1 MVREREVR
9 EQPFFVSVATVAAGL
24 GQVRRIARELSL
36 AAINAKVIALRA
48 GSQAAGFR
56 PITDFIDE
64 TARATAKLGNAIEL
78 GTLAA
83 SRSAVSERRAAEALV
98 RLRRAAAGDGSGE
111 KSLAEVIERC
121 DAARVALSDS
131 VTRSIRTLDD
141 LLEEID
147 AHMRSIAV
155 ITVQSRV
162 EARQA
167 GTYRV
172 DLEAVAT
179 SMSGAAEQV
188 TAIVRKSRRDL
199 RDALATRAKQRTTL

>member
-1 MVREREVR
+1 VRD
-9 EQPFFVSVATVAAGL
+9 QPFFVSVATVAAGL

-64 TARATAKLGNAIEL
+64 TARATAKLGNAIEA

-83 SRSAVSERRAAEALV
+83 SRSAVSERRAAEALT
-98 RLRRAAAGDGSGE
+98 RLRRATVGAGSGA
-111 KSLAEVIERC
+111 KSLEAVIERC
-121 DAARVALSDS
+121 DAARSALSES
-131 VTRSIRTLDD
+131 VTRSIRTLDT
-141 LLEEID
+141 LLDEID
-147 AHMRSIAV
+147 AHMRSISV

-167 GTYRV
+167 GMYRV

-179 SMSGAAEQV
+179 SMSGAAQQV
-188 TAIVRKSRRDL
+188 TAIVQQSRRDL
-199 RDALATRAKQRTTL
+199 REALDVRAKQRTSV

>member
-1 MVREREVR
+1 
-9 EQPFFVSVATVAAGL
+9 L

-64 TARATAKLGNAIEL
+64 TARATAKLGNAIEA

-83 SRSAVSERRAAEALV
+83 SRSAVSERRAGEALT
-98 RLRRAAAGDGSGE
+98 RLRRAAVGAGGGA
-111 KSLAEVIERC
+111 KSLEAVIERC
-121 DAARVALSDS
+121 DAARNALSES
-131 VTRSIRTLDD
+131 VTRSIRTLDT
-141 LLEEID
+141 LLDEID
-147 AHMRSIAV
+147 AHMRSISV

-172 DLEAVAT
+172 DLEAVAA
-179 SMSGAAEQV
+179 SMSGAAQQV
-188 TAIVRKSRRDL
+188 TAIVQQSRRDL
-199 RDALATRAKQRTTL
+199 REALDARAKQRTSV

>member
-1 MVREREVR
+1 VRD
-9 EQPFFVSVATVAAGL
+9 QPFFVSVATVAAGL

-64 TARATAKLGNAIEL
+64 TARATAKLGDAIES
-78 GTLAA
+78 GTLGA
-83 SRSAVSERRAAEALV
+83 SRSAVSERRATEALR
-98 RLRRAAAGDGSGE
+98 RLRRATAGAGSGA
-111 KSLAEVIERC
+111 KSLEAVIERC
-121 DAARVALSDS
+121 DAARAVLSDS
-131 VTRSIRTLDD
+131 VTRSIRTLDN
-141 LLEEID
+141 LLDEID
-147 AHMRSIAV
+147 QHMRSISV

-172 DLEAVAT
+172 DLEAVAA
-179 SMSGAAEQV
+179 SMSGAAQQV
-188 TAIVRKSRRDL
+188 TAIVQQSRRDL
-199 RDALATRAKQRTTL
+199 REALAARAKQRTIV

>member
-1 MVREREVR
+1 MRD
-9 EQPFFVSVATVAAGL
+9 QPFFVSVATVAAGL

-64 TARATAKLGNAIEL
+64 TARATAKLGNAIES

-83 SRSAVSERRAAEALV
+83 SRSAVAERRAADALL
-98 RLRRAAAGDGSGE
+98 RLRRANVGGGNGV
-111 KSLAEVIERC
+111 KSLKAVIERC

-131 VTRSIRTLDD
+131 VTRSIRKLDN
-141 LLEEID
+141 LLDEID
-147 AHMRSIAV
+147 AHMRSISV

-167 GTYRV
+167 GAYRV
-172 DLEAVAT
+172 DLEAVAA

-188 TAIVRKSRRDL
+188 TAIVQQSRRDL
-199 RDALATRAKQRTTL
+199 REALAARAKQRTTN

>member
-1 MVREREVR
+1 MRD
-9 EQPFFVSVATVAAGL
+9 QPFFVSVASVAASL

-64 TARATAKLGNAIEL
+64 TARATAKLGNAIES

-83 SRSAVSERRAAEALV
+83 SRSAVSERRAAEALR
-98 RLRRAAAGDGSGE
+98 RLRRANVGGNGA
-111 KSLAEVIERC
+111 KSLENVIERC
-121 DAARVALSDS
+121 DAARIALSDS
-131 VTRSIRTLDD
+131 VTRSIRTLDN
-141 LLEEID
+141 LLDEID
-147 AHMRSIAV
+147 AHMRSISV

-172 DLEAVAT
+172 DLEAVAA

-188 TAIVRKSRRDL
+188 TAIVQQSRRDL
-199 RDALATRAKQRTTL
+199 REALAARAKQRTTV

>member
-1 MVREREVR
+1 MRD
-9 EQPFFVSVATVAAGL
+9 QPFFVSVATVAASL

-64 TARATAKLGNAIEL
+64 TARATAKLGNAIEA
-78 GTLAA
+78 GTLAV
-83 SRSAVSERRAAEALV
+83 SRSAVSERRSAEALR
-98 RLRRAAAGDGSGE
+98 RLRRAATGSGSAA
-111 KSLAEVIERC
+111 KSLDAVIERC
-121 DAARVALSDS
+121 DAARIVLSES
-131 VTRSIRTLDD
+131 VTRSIRSLDN
-141 LLEEID
+141 LLDEID
-147 AHMRSIAV
+147 AHMRSISV

-167 GTYRV
+167 GAYRV
-172 DLEAVAT
+172 DLEAVAA

-188 TAIVRKSRRDL
+188 TAIVQQSRRDL
-199 RDALATRAKQRTTL
+199 RDAIAARANQRTSV

>member
-1 MVREREVR
+1 MVRGQEVR
-9 EQPFFVSVATVAAGL
+9 DQPFFVSVATVAAGL

-64 TARATAKLGNAIEL
+64 TARATAKLGNAIES

-83 SRSAVSERRAAEALV
+83 SRSAVSERRATEALL
-98 RLRRAAAGDGSGE
+98 RLRRANVGSANGA
-111 KSLAEVIERC
+111 KSLGAVIERC
-121 DAARVALSDS
+121 DAARVALGDT
-131 VTRSIRTLDD
+131 VTRSIRTLDN
-141 LLEEID
+141 LLDEID
-147 AHMRSIAV
+147 AHMRSISV

-172 DLEAVAT
+172 DLEAVAA
-179 SMSGAAEQV
+179 SMSAAAEQV
-188 TAIVRKSRRDL
+188 TAIVQRSRRDL
-199 RDALATRAKQRTTL
+199 REALAARAEQRMTD

>member
-1 MVREREVR
+1 VRD
-9 EQPFFVSVATVAAGL
+9 QPFFVSVATVAASL

-64 TARATAKLGNAIEL
+64 TARATAKLGNAIEA
-78 GTLAA
+78 GTLAV
-83 SRSAVSERRAAEALV
+83 SRSAVSERRSAEALR
-98 RLRRAAAGDGSGE
+98 RLRRAATGSGSAA
-111 KSLAEVIERC
+111 KSLDAVIERC
-121 DAARVALSDS
+121 DAARIVLSES
-131 VTRSIRTLDD
+131 VTRSIRSLDN
-141 LLEEID
+141 LLDEID
-147 AHMRSIAV
+147 AHMRSISV

-167 GTYRV
+167 GAYRV
-172 DLEAVAT
+172 DLEAVAA

-188 TAIVRKSRRDL
+188 TAIVQQSRRDL
-199 RDALATRAKQRTTL
+199 RDAIAARANQRTSV

>member
-1 MVREREVR
+1 MRD
-9 EQPFFVSVATVAAGL
+9 QPFFVSVATVAAGL

-64 TARATAKLGNAIEL
+64 TARATAKLGIAIES

-83 SRSAVSERRAAEALV
+83 SRSAVSERRAADALL
-98 RLRRAAAGDGSGE
+98 RLRRANVGGE
-111 KSLAEVIERC
+111 NQKSLEAVIERC
-121 DAARVALSDS
+121 DVARVALSNS
-131 VTRSIRTLDD
+131 VTRSIRALDN
-141 LLEEID
+141 LLNEID
-147 AHMRSIAV
+147 AHMRSISV

-172 DLEAVAT
+172 DLEAVAA

-188 TAIVRKSRRDL
+188 TAIVQQSRREL
-199 RDALATRAKQRTTL
+199 RDALAARAKQRTTD

>member
-1 MVREREVR
+1 VRD
-9 EQPFFVSVATVAAGL
+9 QPFFVSVATVAAGL

-64 TARATAKLGNAIEL
+64 TARATAKLGNAIES

-83 SRSAVSERRAAEALV
+83 SRSAVSERRAADALR
-98 RLRRAAAGDGSGE
+98 RLRRANVGTGSGV
-111 KSLAEVIERC
+111 KSLEAVIERC
-121 DAARVALSDS
+121 DKARTVLSDS
-131 VTRSIRTLDD
+131 VTRSIRTLDN
-141 LLEEID
+141 LLDEID
-147 AHMRSIAV
+147 AHMRSISV

-167 GTYRV
+167 GAYRV
-172 DLEAVAT
+172 DLEAVAA

-188 TAIVRKSRRDL
+188 TAIVQQSRRDL
-199 RDALATRAKQRTTL
+199 REALAARAKQRTTV